1 MIDLLNLLLPAVLI
15 AIAAI
20 GENLLALCPRF
31 DAALW
36 LAVFGGAS

>member
-1 MIDLLNLLLPAVLI
+1 MSDLLNLLLPALLI
-15 AIAAI
+15 AFAAL

-31 DAALW
+31 EAALW